1 MIYLDDGKAD
11 VQYVQIDRKYYEDG
25 IKATIESY
33 FSRTSSWRKAKE
45 ISGKIAS
52 KVTDRFYEH
61 TKFPDNNGV
70 YYPHGFFLWK
80 HDVRCNVWKPTC
92 IPWNNAMIFADT
104 AFWESLR
111 NELNISR
118 DLSGELH
125 TCIRKLDEV
134 SVRTYLWNEYEEE
147 VDLSTESFVFSKL
160 SFVLSDNFYEKT
172 IDEVEPKIRDL
183 LFGKYVVEKDF
194 KIVES
199 KVYAIAMDGERILVQ
214 ADAFTKIYDFL
225 KDVVDPEKARQ
236 FVVEL
241 KNIIF
246 FGLPYSQFEL
256 IRIEDEIP
264 WAKYYN
270 EDARMQNNT
279 WYIKSS
285 EQLLS
290 EIEEKM
296 REITN
301 PEDNWISFTNVEL
314 DNGMKFSVLI
324 MDKYLWLG
332 KPSTDKARHYPVYL
346 KYMML
351 ASHEKCYCEECADE
365 LWIALCYQERGN
377 SFETYKRLTSTK

>member
-1 MIYLDDGKAD
+1 MIYLDDGKAGI
-11 VQYVQIDRKYYEDG
+11 QYVQLDRKYYEDG

-33 FSRTSSWRKAKE
+33 FSRTNSWRKAKE
-45 ISGKIAS
+45 FSEKIAS
-52 KVTDRFYEH
+52 KVTDRFYER

-80 HDVRCNVWKPTC
+80 HDIRCNVWKPTC
-92 IPWNNAMIFADT
+92 IPRCNAMILADT
-104 AFWESLR
+104 AFWERLR

-118 DLSGELH
+118 DLSGEIH

-134 SVRTYLWNEYEEE
+134 IVRTHLWDEYEED
-147 VDLSTESFVFSKL
+147 VDFSEEAFVFSKL

-172 IDEVEPKIRDL
+172 IDEVEPKIRKF

-194 KIVES
+194 EIVEG
-199 KVYAIAMDGERILVQ
+199 KVYAIAVNGERILVQ

-225 KDVVDPEKARQ
+225 KEVVDPEKARQ

-256 IRIEDEIP
+256 TRIEEEIP
-264 WAKYYN
+264 WAKYYG
-270 EDARMQNNT
+270 EDVKMQNNT
-279 WYIKSS
+279 WYIKAN

-296 REITN
+296 REITSS
-301 PEDNWISFTNVEL
+301 EDKWISFTNVEL

-332 KPSTDKARHYPVYL
+332 EPLADKGRHYPVYF
-346 KYMML
+346 KYMIL
-351 ASHEKCYCEECADE
+351 ASHEKCYCEERDDE
-365 LWIALCYQERGN
+365 LWIALCYQEREK
-377 SFETYKRLTSTK
+377 SFEAYKRLASTK